1 MQSSSYE
8 HQNTGGGLNGG
19 DNESGSSHKSFR
31 QPRSMSISQDT
42 PSAPQFKGSRQQRE
56 ASKPPPPPPP
66 PKLSGTGS
74 DTKVTEKNRSREN
87 DFSHSR
93 KHSDRRMSI
102 CSNDSDKS
110 RSIKTEES
118 SSKELVEEVPEVVL
132 VPLKWALEDLSV
144 LVSRRLAGNELYD
157 RVLALRGIKATEVKA
172 EDKNVEA
179 EAKVEESVDAVPA
192 GPTLDELLAS
202 VTQQKGEGS
211 GDDNED
217 AQRAVVS
224 VDDFFGAFAGDQII
238 TVFHLSNSYNSFY
251 WL

>member
-19 DNESGSSHKSFR
+19 DKESSSPHKSFR

-56 ASKPPPPPPP
+56 VSKPPPPPLP
-66 PKLSGTGS
+66 PKLSGTRS
-74 DTKVTEKNRSREN
+74 DTKITEKNRSREN

-93 KHSDRRMSI
+93 KHIDRRMSI

-110 RSIKTEES
+110 RAIKTEES
-118 SSKELVEEVPEVVL
+118 SSKDVVEEIPEVVL

-144 LVSRRLAGNELYD
+144 LVSRRLAGDELYD
-157 RVLALRGIKATEVKA
+157 RVLALRGIKATEVKS

-179 EAKVEESVDAVPA
+179 EAKVEESVDAVTA

-202 VTQQKGEGS
+202 VTQQRGEGS

-224 VDDFFGAFAGDQII
+224 VDDFFGAFAGDSVI
-238 TVFHLSNSYNSFY
+238 SNSYNLLSLFY

>member
-1 MQSSSYE
+1 ME
-8 HQNTGGGLNGG
+8 
-19 DNESGSSHKSFR
+19 
-31 QPRSMSISQDT
+31 
-42 PSAPQFKGSRQQRE
+42 
-56 ASKPPPPPPP
+56 
-66 PKLSGTGS
+66 GT
-74 DTKVTEKNRSREN
+74 KEEKERKRNRSREN

-110 RSIKTEES
+110 RAVKTEES
-118 SSKELVEEVPEVVL
+118 SSKEVVEEIPEVVL

-157 RVLALRGIKATEVKA
+157 RVLALRGIKETQVKA

-179 EAKVEESVDAVPA
+179 EAKVEESVEAVTA

-224 VDDFFGAFAGDQII
+224 VDDFFGAFAGDQFI
-238 TVFHLSNSYNSFY
+238 TIFSLFNSFY
-251 WL
+251 